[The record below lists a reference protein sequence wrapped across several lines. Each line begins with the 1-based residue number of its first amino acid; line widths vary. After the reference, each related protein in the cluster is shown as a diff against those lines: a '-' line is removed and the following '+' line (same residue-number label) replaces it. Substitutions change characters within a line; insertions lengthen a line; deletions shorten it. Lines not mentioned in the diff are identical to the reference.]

1 MASTGLGAGVDGN
14 GATAEGTGDGGDSLR
29 KRGVREQI
37 ISKLEEA
44 AIVEVHPDRPIKC
57 DWIRGNAIGDHLQGV
72 NSRSVE
78 NGRRRRTFPGDDRA
92 AGLDAGAAPIVGAA
106 IIDVSA
112 AIGEAHN
119 RVVAVHLRIIAKR
132 GTLRDAVEQSA
143 GEVRS
148 EEHTSELQS

>member
-29 KRGVREQI
+29 KRGVRERI

-44 AIVEVHPDRPIKC
+44 AIVEVHPDWPIKC
-57 DWIRGNAIGDHLQGV
+57 DWIRGNAIGDHLHGV

-78 NGRRRRTFPGDDRA
+78 NGRRHRTFRGDDRA
-92 AGLDAGAAPIVGAA
+92 AGPDAGAAPIVGAA
-106 IIDVSA
+106 VIDIPA
-112 AIGEAHN
+112 AIGEAHD
-119 RVVAVHLRIIAKR
+119 RVVAVHLGIIAKR
-132 GTLRDAVEQSA
+132 GTLRD
-143 GEVRS
+143 RS